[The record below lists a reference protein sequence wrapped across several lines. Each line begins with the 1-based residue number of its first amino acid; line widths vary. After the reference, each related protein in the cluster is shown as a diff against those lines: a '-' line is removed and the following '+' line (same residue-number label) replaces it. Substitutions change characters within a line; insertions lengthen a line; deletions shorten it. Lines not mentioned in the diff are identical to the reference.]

1 MNPADDIAQ
10 AKRNA
15 AVARAR
21 IDSDLGAL
29 QQRLNPKALAQETWS
44 GVLEKTDT
52 LTDQA
57 VATARRRPGLAA
69 GAAAATL
76 LLVFRKPIAKGVKRL
91 FRRKKKSDDGPAR
104 AAGNGRAAKGAPQP
118 DSTPPDDLIPHI
130 PADAAAN
137 NRTGA
142 HHGH

>member
-57 VATARRRPGLAA
+57 VATARRRPGPAT

-76 LLVFRKPIAKGVKRL
+76 LLVFRRPIAKGVKRL
-91 FRRKKKSDDGPAR
+91 FRRKPKSGNGPAK
-104 AAGNGRAAKGAPQP
+104 AGNRRAAKGARQP
-118 DSTPPDDLIPHI
+118 ESAPPDDLIPHI
-130 PADAAAN
+130 PADAAAT